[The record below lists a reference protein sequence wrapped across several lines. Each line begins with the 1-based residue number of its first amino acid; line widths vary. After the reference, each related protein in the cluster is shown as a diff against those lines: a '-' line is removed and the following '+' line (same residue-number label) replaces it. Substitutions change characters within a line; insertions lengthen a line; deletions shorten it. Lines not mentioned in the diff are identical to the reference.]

1 MTEPYETL
9 GLPRGASLREI
20 EQAYQRLRGLYAED
34 TLATYSLLPDEER
47 HERLQE
53 IEQAFRQL
61 VAAHTLPAARHS
73 EAHGAAANVGPA
85 PDMELAPG
93 SYLRWLRERAGLSV
107 RDVAERTK
115 IGPGKIDAIEQQRY
129 DLLPPPVYLRGFV
142 FEYARCLGVPDPRH
156 LAELYLRHHPGG
168 DEH

>member
-1 MTEPYETL
+1 MTDPYEAL

-47 HERLQE
+47 RARLQE
-53 IEQAFRQL
+53 IEQAFCHL
-61 VAAHTLPAARHS
+61 VATHAPPPARHGN
-73 EAHGAAANVGPA
+73 HDTAADVGPA

-115 IGPGKIDAIEQQRY
+115 IGTGKIDAIERQRF

-142 FEYARCLGVPDPRH
+142 FEYARCFGVPDPRH